1 MDGGVWKLSWGR
13 GRVRRG
19 GNAII
24 WRLCFRHLGWDT
36 PKARL
41 GQDYWL
47 ENLHM
52 LFPYCLGFLPTWQL
66 GSERKSPDSKHSKQ
80 GQQHDSQ
87 HAKSFQSCL
96 TLCDRMD
103 SSPSGS
109 SVHGIL
115 QARILEWIT
124 MPPSRW
130 LAGLNAKWK
139 CGVPCS
145 KTRKNMPV
153 GVPKYKTFSSS
164 LSTCHDVFYLLL
176 TVVPSKGKLKF
187 YIISI
192 NFTVHLYVVQWQ

>member
-1 MDGGVWKLSWGR
+1 MTPIWWNTTTMGFILLRDSVGQELRQGIAGMTCLCSTKGGCLLEGPDARRKLSWGR
-13 GRVRRG
+13 GKVRRG

-24 WRLCFRHLGWDT
+24 WRLYFCHLGWDT

-41 GQDYWL
+41 GQDCWL

-80 GQQHDSQ
+80 GQQRDLQ
-87 HAKSFQSCL
+87 CAKSLQSCL
-96 TLCDRMD
+96 TFCNPMD
-103 SSPSGS
+103 GSPPGS

-139 CGVPCS
+139 CG
-145 KTRKNMPV
+145 KTWFQKL
-153 GVPKYKTFSSS
+153 GKT
-164 LSTCHDVFYLLL
+164 C
-176 TVVPSKGKLKF
+176 
-187 YIISI
+187 
-192 NFTVHLYVVQWQ
+192 Q